1 MSSLL
6 IYKPKER
13 TASVDRVINE
23 YELIGWNL
31 LEKGGNVQPVR
42 FDSLFDKQFVGL
54 KVVTKGGVEGVIES
68 SFGKA
73 GKFKVV
79 FQKEHGLS
87 KNDEFFIYFRRYVFD
102 KEKKIQ
108 QDLNVCFYTIL
119 SIL

>member
-1 MSSLL
+1 MSVVFSH
-6 IYKPKER
+6 KN
-13 TASVDRVINE
+13 T
-23 YELIGWNL
+23 
-31 LEKGGNVQPVR
+31 
-42 FDSLFDKQFVGL
+42 L

-108 QDLNVCFYTIL
+108 QDFIVCFYTIL

>member
-1 MSSLL
+1 M
-6 IYKPKER
+6 
-13 TASVDRVINE
+13 
-23 YELIGWNL
+23 
-31 LEKGGNVQPVR
+31 
-42 FDSLFDKQFVGL
+42 

-108 QDLNVCFYTIL
+108 QDFIVCFYTIL
-119 SIL
+119 SILWIEKNIINLFQKKKSISFLML